1 MLYIH
6 VFSRFR
12 NNILGNMIK
21 TIIEWKHLRKTES
34 SFDKH
39 RDEDEGAI
47 FILRELEVNV
57 LAYEYS
63 AKIVEVSATEKR

>member
-1 MLYIH
+1 
-6 VFSRFR
+6 
-12 NNILGNMIK
+12 MIK